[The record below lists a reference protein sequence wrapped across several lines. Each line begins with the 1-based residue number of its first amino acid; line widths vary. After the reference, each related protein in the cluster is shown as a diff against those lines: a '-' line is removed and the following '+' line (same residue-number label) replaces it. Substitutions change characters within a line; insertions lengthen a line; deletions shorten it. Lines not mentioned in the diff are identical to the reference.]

1 MWFIDLEKEVLDF
14 IGRAPS
20 GLLGIMV
27 VPLYKRNLK
36 MMFVGLASEKVV

>member
-14 IGRAPS
+14 RGCAPA
-20 GLLGIMV
+20 GLLGIV
-27 VPLYKRNLK
+27 VIPLYKRNLK